1 MGEAPYRGFPAAR
14 GGMHMRKE
22 TFFFDSR
29 DGQSKIHAVRY
40 MPDTED
46 VIAVVQ
52 IIHGMAEYIE
62 RYEEFA
68 QFLTDKNIVV
78 VGEDHLGHGKTVVP
92 GGMYG
97 YFCEEDPAT
106 VVVRD
111 AHRLKKLMRIFHS
124 GFIFY
129 LRS

>member
-78 VGEDHLGHGKTVVP
+78 VGEDHLGHGKQWCRAECTDIFVRKIRP
-92 GGMYG
+92 RWWCGMPIG
-97 YFCEEDPAT
+97 
-106 VVVRD
+106 
-111 AHRLKKLMRIFHS
+111 
-124 GFIFY
+124 
-129 LRS
+129 